1 MQVRTHADC
10 HAAAEV
16 EHTVRRTVRRSAVG
30 HIHRDSVLRLNRKR
44 AGLRTQFSDFL
55 LRADEH
61 RNIAFQLVLHRV
73 QLLHRQQDG
82 GNARS
87 VVKALAAKLTAR
99 QLDRLLREHD
109 RRADANAAFGIE
121 QTGVD
126 RHLVDGDGLVLL
138 TCFEQVRR
146 HTGYHAVQRF
156 VRENGHLTAEQHA
169 RVYTADRRE
178 PQKAAVQHLGNKKA
192 DLVEMCVQQDGF
204 RALFTA
210 GQAADHVAV
219 LVRVHGVAVRPE
231 QLRDGLCRLHFKAA
245 DRRQRAQR
253 PQRLF

>member
-1 MQVRTHADC
+1 M
-10 HAAAEV
+10 
-16 EHTVRRTVRRSAVG
+16 G
-30 HIHRDSVLRLNRKR
+30 HVHRDGVLRLNRKR
-44 AGLRTQFSDFL
+44 AGLRTQLGDLL

-61 RNIAFQLVLHRV
+61 RDIALQLVLCRV

-87 VVKALAAKLTAR
+87 VVKALAAKLTAI

-109 RRADANAAFGIE
+109 RRADTNAAFGIE

-126 RHLVDGDGLVLL
+126 GHLVDGDGLVLL
-138 TCFEQVRR
+138 TCLEQMRR
-146 HTGYHAVQRF
+146 HAGYHAVQRL
-156 VRENGHLTAEQHA
+156 VRENGHLTAKQHA
-169 RVYTADRRE
+169 RVHTADRRE
-178 PQKAAVQHLGNKKA
+178 PQKAAVQYLGDKKA
-192 DLVEMCVQQDGF
+192 DLVEMRVQQDGF

-219 LVRVHGVAVRPE
+219 LIRVHGVAVRVE
-231 QLRDGLCRLHFKAA
+231 QLRNGVCRLHFKAA
-245 DRRQRAQR
+245 DRRQCAQR

>member
-1 MQVRTHADC
+1 MQVRAHADC

-30 HIHRDSVLRLNRKR
+30 HIHRDGVLRLNRKR

-61 RNIAFQLVLHRV
+61 RNIAFQLVLHHV
-73 QLLHRQQDG
+73 QLLHCQQDG

-109 RRADANAAFGIE
+109 RRADTNAAFGIE

-126 RHLVDGDGLVLL
+126 RHLVDRHGLVLL
-138 TCFEQVRR
+138 TCLEQMRR
-146 HTGYHAVQRF
+146 HAGYHAV
-156 VRENGHLTAEQHA
+156 E
-169 RVYTADRRE
+169 
-178 PQKAAVQHLGNKKA
+178 
-192 DLVEMCVQQDGF
+192 
-204 RALFTA
+204 
-210 GQAADHVAV
+210 
-219 LVRVHGVAVRPE
+219 
-231 QLRDGLCRLHFKAA
+231 RLI
-245 DRRQRAQR
+245 R
-253 PQRLF
+253 

>member
-1 MQVRTHADC
+1 MA
-10 HAAAEV
+10 
-16 EHTVRRTVRRSAVG
+16 
-30 HIHRDSVLRLNRKR
+30 
-44 AGLRTQFSDFL
+44 
-55 LRADEH
+55 
-61 RNIAFQLVLHRV
+61 
-73 QLLHRQQDG
+73 

-121 QTGVD
+121 QTGVN

-138 TCFEQVRR
+138 TCLEQMRR
-146 HTGYHAVQRF
+146 HAGYHAVQRF

-178 PQKAAVQHLGNKKA
+178 PQKAAVPHLGNKKA
-192 DLVEMCVQQDGF
+192 NLVEMRVQQDGF

-210 GQAADHVAV
+210 GQAPITLPFLSASTVSQYGRNSSATAFAACISKPLTAGSAHS
-219 LVRVHGVAVRPE
+219 VRSVCSNCKEIPPFSSFIVHDLLYP
-231 QLRDGLCRLHFKAA
+231 F
-245 DRRQRAQR
+245 
-253 PQRLF
+253 LFPVTR

>member
-1 MQVRTHADC
+1 M
-10 HAAAEV
+10 
-16 EHTVRRTVRRSAVG
+16 
-30 HIHRDSVLRLNRKR
+30 
-44 AGLRTQFSDFL
+44 
-55 LRADEH
+55 
-61 RNIAFQLVLHRV
+61 

-87 VVKALAAKLTAR
+87 VVQALAAKLTAS
-99 QLDRLLREHD
+99 QLNRLLREHD
-109 RRADANAAFGIE
+109 GRAHANAAFGIE
-121 QTGVD
+121 QTGVN
-126 RHLVDGDGLVLL
+126 RHLVDGYGLVLL

-146 HTGYHAVQRF
+146 HAGYHAVQRL
-156 VRENGHLTAEQHA
+156 VRENGHLTAKQHA
-169 RVYTADRRE
+169 RVHTADRRE
-178 PQKAAVQHLGNKKA
+178 PKKAAVQHLGNKKA

-204 RALFTA
+204 RALFSA

-219 LVRVHGVAVRPE
+219 FVRIHGVAVRPE

>member
-1 MQVRTHADC
+1 MQVRAHADC

-30 HIHRDSVLRLNRKR
+30 YVHRDGVLRLNRKR
-44 AGLRTQFSDFL
+44 AGLRTQFSNFL

-61 RNIAFQLVLHRV
+61 RDIALQLVLCRV

-87 VVKALAAKLTAR
+87 VVKALAAKLTAS

-109 RRADANAAFGIE
+109 GRTHANAAFGIE
-121 QTGVD
+121 QTGVN
-126 RHLVDGDGLVLL
+126 RHLVDGYGLVLL

-146 HTGYHAVQRF
+146 HAGYHAVQRL
-156 VRENGHLTAEQHA
+156 VRENGHLAAEQHA
-169 RVYTADRRE
+169 RVHAADRRK
-178 PQKAAVQHLGNKKA
+178 PQKAAVQYLGDKKA
-192 DLVEMCVQQDGF
+192 DLVKMRVQKDGF

-210 GQAADHVAV
+210 GQAADHIAV
-219 LVRVHGVAVRPE
+219 LIHIHGVAVRAE
-231 QLRDGLCRLHFKAA
+231 QLRDGVCRLHLKAA
-245 DRRQRAQR
+245 DRRQCTQR
-253 PQRLF
+253 SQRLF

>member
-1 MQVRTHADC
+1 M
-10 HAAAEV
+10 
-16 EHTVRRTVRRSAVG
+16 
-30 HIHRDSVLRLNRKR
+30 
-44 AGLRTQFSDFL
+44 
-55 LRADEH
+55 
-61 RNIAFQLVLHRV
+61 
-73 QLLHRQQDG
+73 
-82 GNARS
+82 
-87 VVKALAAKLTAR
+87 
-99 QLDRLLREHD
+99 
-109 RRADANAAFGIE
+109 
-121 QTGVD
+121 
-126 RHLVDGDGLVLL
+126 
-138 TCFEQVRR
+138 RR

-169 RVYTADRRE
+169 RVHTADRRE

-219 LVRVHGVAVRPE
+219 LIRVHGVAVRPE

-245 DRRQRAQR
+245 DRRQCTQR

>member
-1 MQVRTHADC
+1 M
-10 HAAAEV
+10 
-16 EHTVRRTVRRSAVG
+16 
-30 HIHRDSVLRLNRKR
+30 
-44 AGLRTQFSDFL
+44 
-55 LRADEH
+55 
-61 RNIAFQLVLHRV
+61 

-121 QTGVD
+121 QTGVN

-138 TCFEQVRR
+138 TCLEQMRR
-146 HTGYHAVQRF
+146 HAGYHAVQRF

-178 PQKAAVQHLGNKKA
+178 PQKAAVPHLGNKKA
-192 DLVEMCVQQDGF
+192 NLVEMRVQQDGF

-219 LVRVHGVAVRPE
+219 LIRVHGVAVRPE

>member
-1 MQVRTHADC
+1 M
-10 HAAAEV
+10 
-16 EHTVRRTVRRSAVG
+16 
-30 HIHRDSVLRLNRKR
+30 
-44 AGLRTQFSDFL
+44 
-55 LRADEH
+55 
-61 RNIAFQLVLHRV
+61 

-138 TCFEQVRR
+138 TCLKQVRR
-146 HTGYHAVQRF
+146 HAGYHAVQRL
-156 VRENGHLTAEQHA
+156 VRENGHLAAEQHA
-169 RVYTADRRE
+169 RVHTADRRE
-178 PQKAAVQHLGNKKA
+178 PQKAAVQHLGDEKA
-192 DLVEMCVQQDGF
+192 DLVEVCIQHDSF
-204 RALFTA
+204 RALFSA

-219 LVRVHGVAVRPE
+219 LIHIHGVAVRAE
-231 QLRDGLCRLHFKAA
+231 QLRDGVCRLHLKAA
-245 DRRQRAQR
+245 DRRQCTQR
-253 PQRLF
+253 SQRLF